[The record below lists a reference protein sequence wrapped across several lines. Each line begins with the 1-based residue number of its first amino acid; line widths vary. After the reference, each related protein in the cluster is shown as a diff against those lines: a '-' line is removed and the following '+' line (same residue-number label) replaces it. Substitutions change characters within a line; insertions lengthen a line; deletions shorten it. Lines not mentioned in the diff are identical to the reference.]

1 MPKTREGVKFLITNE
16 WDNELAKELKKRGFR
31 VFKITRRSA
40 KSVKE
45 ELVAVN
51 YGFKESPTGEA
62 RASEEV
68 YPVHDTSN
76 AGRGLGEAGRRLRE
90 GRGLSSYGDASIPE
104 RKVGR
109 TGNTRL
115 PDEIRDN
122 GGRGGRGRFVR
133 KTIILYSIF
142 YKTPVCLAL
151 LYQANKSFHR
161 LII

>member
-1 MPKTREGVKFLITNE
+1 MSKKNLSQLIM
-16 WDNELAKELKKRGFR
+16 ALKK
-31 VFKITRRSA
+31 TPQ
-40 KSVKE
+40 E
-45 ELVAVN
+45 EREQARKFIPFMILQMQDEDLKKLSKD
-51 YGFKESPTGEA
+51 YKGEV
-62 RASEEV
+62 E
-68 YPVHDTSN
+68 
-76 AGRGLGEAGRRLRE
+76 
-90 GRGLSSYGDASIPE
+90 
-104 RKVGR
+104 R

-151 LYQANKSFHR
+151 LYQANKSLHR